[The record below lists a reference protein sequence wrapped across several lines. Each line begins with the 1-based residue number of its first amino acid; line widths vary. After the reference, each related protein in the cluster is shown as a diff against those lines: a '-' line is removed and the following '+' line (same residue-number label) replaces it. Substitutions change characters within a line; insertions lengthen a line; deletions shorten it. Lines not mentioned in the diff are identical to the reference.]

1 DASPTANQAALP
13 TRRSSDHKTY
23 GQTKTYGA
31 GSTAFSSS
39 GLQNSETVASVTL
52 SSTGAGAT
60 AGAGTYP
67 LVASAA
73 TGGTFNAANYTI
85 TYHDGTLTVNK
96 AALDITASNDSKT
109 YGQTKTYGAGSTA
122 FSSAGLQNSE
132 IIGSVT
138 LSSAGA

>member
-60 AGAGTYP
+60 AGAGIYP
-67 LVASAA
+67 IAATAA

-85 TYHDGTLTVNK
+85 TEHDHTRTANTTTP
-96 AALDITASNDSKT
+96 DITA
-109 YGQTKTYGAGSTA
+109 
-122 FSSAGLQNSE
+122 
-132 IIGSVT
+132 
-138 LSSAGA
+138 